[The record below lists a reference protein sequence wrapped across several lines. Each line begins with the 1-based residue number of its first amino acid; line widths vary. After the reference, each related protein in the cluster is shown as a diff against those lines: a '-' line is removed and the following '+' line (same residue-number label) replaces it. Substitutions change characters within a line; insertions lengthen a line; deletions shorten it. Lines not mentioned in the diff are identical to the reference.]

1 MEPLEVNL
9 SKSCR
14 YFQPYSFEGLI
25 LYETNILLSRPDS
38 GRVILRNY
46 ETTILVRQSSVPM
59 ISRGW
64 MSNLELSAKEIL

>member
-1 MEPLEVNL
+1 MEVNL
-9 SKSCR
+9 SKSR
-14 YFQPYSFEGLI
+14 RHFQKYFVEGLI

-38 GRVILRNY
+38 GRAILRKHQK
-46 ETTILVRQSSVPM
+46 TTLVRQSSVPR